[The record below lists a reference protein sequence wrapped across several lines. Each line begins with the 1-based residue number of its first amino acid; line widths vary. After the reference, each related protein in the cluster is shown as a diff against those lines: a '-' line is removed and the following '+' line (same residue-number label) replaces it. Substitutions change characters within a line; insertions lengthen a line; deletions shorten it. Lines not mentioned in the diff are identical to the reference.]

1 MSTSVVVRERQLV
14 VVVVDLARFTQ
25 SVAGLSLQEVALLV
39 DAFYRAAEEVIRGHG
54 GRVVKFVG
62 DGCLAVFEPDDVL
75 RALDALDDLR
85 ARVVDLAGAR
95 NLSVELGA
103 NVHLS
108 TVAEGELGEPSAYE
122 VVGMGVI
129 HAFRMG
135 GGPGTRLSEPVY
147 RRLPSNRRSSWHR
160 HQPPATYSR
169 AD

>member
-1 MSTSVVVRERQLV
+1 MSTSVAVRERQLV
-14 VVVVDLARFTQ
+14 IVVVDLARFTQ

-39 DAFYRAAEEVIRGHG
+39 DAFYRAAEEVVGDHG

-62 DGCLAVFEPDDVL
+62 DGCLAVFEPDAVL
-75 RALDALDDLR
+75 RALKAVDDLR
-85 ARVVDLAGAR
+85 ARVADLAGAG
-95 NLSVELGA
+95 NLTIDLGA

-108 TVAEGELGEPSAYE
+108 TVAEGELGGRGAYE

-147 RRLPSNRRSSWHR
+147 RRLPSDHRSSWR
-160 HQPPATYSR
+160 KHQPPATYSR
-169 AD
+169 TD